1 MRNNVKVLSHEIC
14 WGLPIHPEVFNHS
27 LNIAEETFLF
37 NSLAPYMEDDS
48 YIEYEN
54 ETFIGNIKN
63 IYKYK
68 NFKVKHEVISNEE
81 DNLSYF

>member
-1 MRNNVKVLSHEIC
+1 
-14 WGLPIHPEVFNHS
+14 
-27 LNIAEETFLF
+27 
-37 NSLAPYMEDDS
+37 MENDS

-68 NFKVKHEVISNEE
+68 NFKVKHEVIKISNEE